1 MTSPLNRPGV
11 LLAVIL
17 LATFLGVDRF
27 LVQARA
33 KAFTNAQAAVQS
45 AEDRLYR
52 TRTEA
57 NRAERISAALGD
69 DAAAGI
75 AVDAPIAIDYLNG
88 LLAKRGLR
96 KVDLRTD
103 VAGEGVRSEPIQL
116 TVQGSYERLVL
127 FIRDLEM
134 SRVPIR
140 LRDVRIAVVDEGATL
155 EMRVRLEIE
164 GTKS

>member
-1 MTSPLNRPGV
+1 MASAVSRPGI

-17 LATFLGVDRF
+17 LASFLGVDRF

-33 KAFTNAQAAVQS
+33 KAYSNAQAAARS

-52 TRTEA
+52 ARTEA
-57 NRAERISAALGD
+57 SRAEQIAAALGD
-69 DAAAGI
+69 EAAAAITG
-75 AVDAPIAIDYLNG
+75 APIAIDYLNG

-103 VAGEGVRSEPIQL
+103 AGVQGVRSEPIQL

-127 FIRDLEM
+127 FIRDLET
-134 SRVPIR
+134 SRVPIW